1 MIPNYRNS
9 EPIWGHNNRSHIIK
23 SMKQGVKRGHSEV
36 APARLVAAAYILD
49 PSRTKQRKGPYHMH
63 IVKLN

>member
-9 EPIWGHNNRSHIIK
+9 EPIWGHNKPIIYHK
-23 SMKQGVKRGHSEV
+23 IHEEVKRGHSEV

-49 PSRTKQRKGPYHMH
+49 PWPYHMH
-63 IVKLN
+63 IVN